1 MTYSPTATGPG
12 QTGYWGDTYG
22 SSAVSNQFIVG
33 RWKSRDRK
41 YTGNLGTAKYYPIT
55 NKQTGDIAIV
65 KVNPLG
71 NDTTVGTIS
80 AKDGDF
86 KEIDGTTSQAEN
98 YYFNLP
104 ENAKKVADNA
114 LNTAQN
120 EYNNLNASQKAG
132 TTRPN
137 NLINS
142 LNNIAAWTV
151 SDPLIP
157 PSIGGAAGVNES
169 VPAPPSSASGNA
181 PGTGQSGDSSV
192 IIFPTGVDNNGQD
205 LIEFASLQYSPKTVS
220 ATGTTGTSMDN
231 KKVTGRVILPIPGGI
246 NDNNSVNWGQKEMD
260 AAQMATAAITL
271 GGIEGG
277 GDGFTEAVG
286 QTAETIK
293 ANGEAI
299 KKALGKT
306 IAGQVTGTGQ
316 QLMQRTTGQVMN
328 PNMELLFNGP
338 QLRNFGFTFK
348 LAPRTSKEANNIV
361 KIIRLFKQK
370 MAPVKSEGN
379 LFLKSPDTWR
389 IKYLNSRGNNHKF
402 LNRFK
407 ECAMMSTSV
416 NYTPDGNYA
425 TYSDG
430 SMVSY
435 SLTLNFQ
442 EIEPVFNTDYDNVQ
456 GIGY

>member
-12 QTGYWGDTYG
+12 ETGYWGDTYG

-33 RWKSRDRK
+33 RWKSKNSR
-41 YTGNLGTAKYYPIT
+41 YTGNLGTAKYYPIV

-71 NDTTVGTIS
+71 NDTTVGTIDAS
-80 AKDGDF
+80 DGDF
-86 KEIDGTTSQAEN
+86 KEIEGATSQAEN

-120 EYNNLNASQKAG
+120 EYNNLNDSQKSA
-132 TTRPN
+132 TKRPN
-137 NLINS
+137 NLINT

-151 SDPLIP
+151 NDSMNQA
-157 PSIGGAAGVNES
+157 GAAGVNES

-181 PGTGQSGDSSV
+181 PGTGQSGDTSV

-231 KKVTGRVILPIPGGI
+231 KTVTGRVILPIPGGI
-246 NDNNSVNWGQKEMD
+246 NDNNSVDWGSANMNAMEM
-260 AAQMATAAITL
+260 AGAAITL
-271 GGIEGG
+271 AGIERG
-277 GDGFTEAVG
+277 GDGFANEVG
-286 QTAETIK
+286 QTAEAIK
-293 ANGEAI
+293 ANAGKI
-299 KKALGKT
+299 KEALGKT

-316 QLMQRTTGQVMN
+316 QLMQRTSGQVMN

-338 QLRNFGFTFK
+338 SLRSFGFTFK
-348 LAPRTSKEANNIV
+348 LAPRTSQEAENIV

-370 MAPVKSEGN
+370 MAPVKSDGN

-389 IKYLNSRGNNHKF
+389 IKYLNSGGNNHKF

>member
-33 RWKSRDRK
+33 RWKSRNRR
-41 YTGNLGTAKYYPIT
+41 YTGNLGTAKYYPIV

-65 KVNPLG
+65 KVNPFG

-137 NLINS
+137 NLINPF
-142 LNNIAAWTV
+142 NNIAGFSVNQA
-151 SDPLIP
+151 
-157 PSIGGAAGVNES
+157 GAAGVNES

-181 PGTGQSGDSSV
+181 PGTGQSGDTSV

-231 KKVTGRVILPIPGGI
+231 KTVTGRVILPIPGGI
-246 NDNNSVNWGQKEMD
+246 NDNNSVDWGEGRMNAAEMG
-260 AAQMATAAITL
+260 AAAIAL

-277 GDGFTEAVG
+277 GEGFQKAVG
-286 QTAETIK
+286 QTADAIK
-293 ANGEAI
+293 ASGEDL
-299 KKALGKT
+299 KKALSKT

-338 QLRNFGFTFK
+338 SLRSFGFTFK
-348 LAPRTSKEANNIV
+348 LAPRTSKEADNIV
-361 KIIRLFKQK
+361 KIIRLFKEK
-370 MAPVKSEGN
+370 MAPVKSGGN

-389 IKYLNSRGNNHKF
+389 IKYLHSGKNDHKF
-402 LNRFK
+402 LNKFK

-442 EIEPVFNTDYDNVQ
+442 EIEPVFNTDYENVQ

>member
-33 RWKSRDRK
+33 RWRSRDRR
-41 YTGNLGTAKYYPIT
+41 YTGNLGTAKYYPIV
-55 NKQTGDIAIV
+55 NKQTGDIAVV
-65 KVNPLG
+65 KVNPFG

-137 NLINS
+137 NLINPF
-142 LNNIAAWTV
+142 NNIAGFSVNQA
-151 SDPLIP
+151 
-157 PSIGGAAGVNES
+157 GAAGVNES

-181 PGTGQSGDSSV
+181 PGTGQSGDTSV

-220 ATGTTGTSMDN
+220 SSGTSGTSMDN

-246 NDNNSVNWGQKEMD
+246 NDNNSVDWGSANMNAAEM
-260 AAQMATAAITL
+260 AAAAIAI

-277 GDGFTEAVG
+277 GEGFQKAVG
-286 QTAETIK
+286 QTAKDIK
-293 ANGEAI
+293 ANAGQI
-299 KKALGKT
+299 KEALGKT

-338 QLRNFGFTFK
+338 QLRSFGFTFK
-348 LAPRTSKEANNIV
+348 LSPRTKEEAT
-361 KIIRLFKQK
+361 KIKDIIYCFKRA
-370 MAPVKSEGN
+370 MAPKAIGSG
-379 LFLKSPDTWR
+379 LFLKSPDTWIIR
-389 IKYLNSRGNNHKF
+389 YYNQGGNQHEY

-407 ECAMMSTSV
+407 ECAMMSSSV
-416 NYTPDGNYA
+416 NYTPDGSYA

-435 SLTLNFQ
+435 QLTLNFQ
-442 EIEPVFNTDYDNVQ
+442 EIEPVFDRDYQNAT

>member
-33 RWKSRDRK
+33 RWKSKNRK
-41 YTGNLGTAKYYPIT
+41 YTGNLGTAKYYPIV
-55 NKQTGDIAIV
+55 NKQTGDIAVV
-65 KVNPLG
+65 KVNPFG

-120 EYNNLNASQKAG
+120 EYNNLNNAQKAA
-132 TTRPN
+132 TKRPN
-137 NLINS
+137 NLINA
-142 LNNIAAWTV
+142 LNNIAAWSV
-151 SDPLIP
+151 NDSMNQA
-157 PSIGGAAGVNES
+157 GAAGVNES

-181 PGTGQSGDSSV
+181 PGTGRSSDTSV

-246 NDNNSVNWGQKEMD
+246 NDNNSVDWGSANMNAAEM
-260 AAQMATAAITL
+260 AGAAIAL

-277 GDGFTEAVG
+277 GDGFADEVG

-293 ANGEAI
+293 ANAGKI
-299 KKALGKT
+299 KEALGKT
-306 IAGQVTGTGQ
+306 IA
-316 QLMQRTTGQVMN
+316 GQVMN

-338 QLRNFGFTFK
+338 SLRSFGFTFK
-348 LAPRTSKEANNIV
+348 LSPRTSKEAKNV
-361 KIIRLFKQK
+361 AKIIRCFKEA
-370 MAPVKSEGN
+370 MAPKQTKGG

-389 IKYLNSRGNNHKF
+389 IRYMNQQAQEHQY

-407 ECAMMSTSV
+407 ECAMMSSSV
-416 NYTPDGNYA
+416 NYTPDGSYA
-425 TYSDG
+425 TYEPDDNGSG

-435 SLTLNFQ
+435 QLTLNFQ
-442 EIEPVFNTDYDNVQ
+442 ELEPVFNTDYQDLSTDV
-456 GIGY
+456 IGY

>member
-33 RWKSRDRK
+33 RWKSKNRK
-41 YTGNLGTAKYYPIT
+41 YTGNLGTAKYYPIV

-71 NDTTVGTIS
+71 NDTTVGTIDAS
-80 AKDGDF
+80 DGDF
-86 KEIDGTTSQAEN
+86 KSIEGATSQAEN

-120 EYNNLNASQKAG
+120 EYNNLNNAQKAA
-132 TTRPN
+132 TKRPN
-137 NLINS
+137 NLINA
-142 LNNIAAWTV
+142 LNNIAAWSV
-151 SDPLIP
+151 NDSMNQA
-157 PSIGGAAGVNES
+157 GAAGVNES

-181 PGTGQSGDSSV
+181 PGTGQSGDTSV

-231 KKVTGRVILPIPGGI
+231 KTVTGRVILPIPGGI
-246 NDNNSVNWGQKEMD
+246 NDNNSVDWGAKNMNAMEM
-260 AAQMATAAITL
+260 AGAAIAL
-271 GGIEGG
+271 AGIEGG
-277 GDGFTEAVG
+277 GDGFANEVG
-286 QTAETIK
+286 QTAKDIK
-293 ANGEAI
+293 ANAGQI
-299 KKALGKT
+299 KEALGKT

-338 QLRNFGFTFK
+338 SLRSFGFTFK
-348 LAPRTSKEANNIV
+348 LAPRTSQEADNIV

-370 MAPVKSEGN
+370 MAPVKSDGN

-389 IKYLNSRGNNHKF
+389 IKYLHSGKNDHKF
-402 LNRFK
+402 LNKFK

-442 EIEPVFNTDYDNVQ
+442 EIEPVFNTDYEKVQ

>member
-33 RWKSRDRK
+33 RWKSRNSR
-41 YTGNLGTAKYYPIT
+41 YTGNLGTAKYYPIV

-65 KVNPLG
+65 KVNPFG

-137 NLINS
+137 NLINPF
-142 LNNIAAWTV
+142 NNIAGFSVNQA
-151 SDPLIP
+151 
-157 PSIGGAAGVNES
+157 GAAGVNES

-181 PGTGQSGDSSV
+181 PGTGQSGDTSV

-220 ATGTTGTSMDN
+220 SSGTSGTSMDN
-231 KKVTGRVILPIPGGI
+231 KTVTGRVILPIPGGI
-246 NDNNSVNWGQKEMD
+246 NDNNSVDWGSANMNAMEM
-260 AAQMATAAITL
+260 AGAAITL
-271 GGIEGG
+271 AGIERG
-277 GDGFTEAVG
+277 GDGFADEVG

-293 ANGEAI
+293 ANAGKI
-299 KKALGKT
+299 KEALGKT

-338 QLRNFGFTFK
+338 SLRSFGFTFK
-348 LAPRTSKEANNIV
+348 LSPRTSQEANNIV
-361 KIIRLFKQK
+361 KIIRLFKEK
-370 MAPVKSEGN
+370 MAPVKSGGN

-389 IKYLNSRGNNHKF
+389 IKYLNSSGNSHKF
-402 LNRFK
+402 LNKFK

-442 EIEPVFNTDYDNVQ
+442 EIEPVFNTDYENVQ

>member
-33 RWKSRDRK
+33 RWKSRDRR
-41 YTGNLGTAKYYPIT
+41 YTGNLGTAKYYPIV
-55 NKQTGDIAIV
+55 NKQTGDIAII

-151 SDPLIP
+151 SD
-157 PSIGGAAGVNES
+157 SINQAGAAGVNES

-246 NDNNSVNWGQKEMD
+246 NDNNSVDWGQASMNAAEM
-260 AAQMATAAITL
+260 AAAAIAI

-277 GDGFTEAVG
+277 GDGFQDAMG
-286 QTAETIK
+286 QTRKDIEANAGKIK
-293 ANGEAI
+293 E
-299 KKALGKT
+299 ALGKT

-361 KIIRLFKQK
+361 KIIRLFKEK
-370 MAPVKSEGN
+370 MAPVKSDGN

-389 IKYLNSRGNNHKF
+389 IKYLNSSGSSHKF
-402 LNRFK
+402 LNKFK

-442 EIEPVFNTDYDNVQ
+442 EVEPVFNTDYKNVQ

>member
-12 QTGYWGDTYG
+12 QEGYWGDTYG

-33 RWKSRDRK
+33 NWKSKSGK
-41 YTGNLGTAKYYPIT
+41 YEGSLGTAKYYPIV
-55 NKQTGDIAIV
+55 NKETGDIAV
-65 KVNPLG
+65 VMVNDSG
-71 NDTTVGTIS
+71 DDETIGFIDAS
-80 AKDGDF
+80 DGDF
-86 KEIDGTTSQAEN
+86 KEIEGATSQAEN

-114 LNTAQN
+114 LQIAQN
-120 EYNNLNASQKAG
+120 EYNNLNDSQKAA
-132 TTRPN
+132 TKRPN
-137 NLINS
+137 DLINP
-142 LNNIAAWTV
+142 NNNVAGFSV
-151 SDPLIP
+151 DEP
-157 PSIGGAAGVNES
+157 GAAGVDES
-169 VPAPPSSASGNA
+169 VPAPPSSISGNY
-181 PGTGQSGDSSV
+181 GGENQDDSV
-192 IIFPTGVDNNGQD
+192 IIFPTGIDSNKQD
-205 LIEFASLQYSPKTVS
+205 LIEFASLEYSPKTVG
-220 ATGTTGTSMDN
+220 ATGTVGTSMDN
-231 KKVTGRVILPIPGGI
+231 KTVTGRVILPIPGGI
-246 NDNNSVNWGQKEMD
+246 NDNNSVDWGSANMNAAEM
-260 AAQMATAAITL
+260 AAAAIAV

-286 QTAETIK
+286 QTAESIK
-293 ANGEAI
+293 ANAGEI

-338 QLRNFGFTFK
+338 QLRSFGFTFK
-348 LAPRTSKEANNIV
+348 LSPRTSKEAENIV
-361 KIIRLFKQK
+361 KIIRFFKER
-370 MAPVKSEGN
+370 MAPVKSSGN

-389 IKYLNSRGNNHKF
+389 IKYLNGNKNTHKF

-416 NYTPDGNYA
+416 NYTPDGSYA

-435 SLTLNFQ
+435 NLTLNFQ
-442 EIEPVFNTDYDNVQ
+442 EIEPVFNTDYRKNKKPIP

>member
-12 QTGYWGDTYG
+12 ETGYWGDTYG

-33 RWKSRDRK
+33 RWRSKNRR
-41 YTGNLGTAKYYPIT
+41 YTGNLGTAKYYPIV

-71 NDTTVGTIS
+71 NDTTVGTIDAS
-80 AKDGDF
+80 DGDF
-86 KEIDGTTSQAEN
+86 KEIEGATSQAEN

-120 EYNNLNASQKAG
+120 EYNNLNDSQKSA
-132 TTRPN
+132 TKRPN
-137 NLINS
+137 NLINA

-151 SDPLIP
+151 NDSMNQAA
-157 PSIGGAAGVNES
+157 AAGVNES

-181 PGTGQSGDSSV
+181 PGRGHGGSGDGAV

-231 KKVTGRVILPIPGGI
+231 KTVTGRVILPIPGGI
-246 NDNNSVNWGQKEMD
+246 NDNNSVNWGEGNMNAAEMG
-260 AAQMATAAITL
+260 MAAIAL

-277 GDGFTEAVG
+277 GDGFQEAMG
-286 QTAETIK
+286 QTAD
-293 ANGEAI
+293 AI
-299 KKALGKT
+299 KTGGEDLKKAIGKT

-338 QLRNFGFTFK
+338 SLRSFGFTFK
-348 LAPRTSKEANNIV
+348 LAPRTSQEANNIV

-370 MAPVKSEGN
+370 MAPVKSDGN

-389 IKYLNSRGNNHKF
+389 IKYLNSGGNNHKF

>member
-33 RWKSRDRK
+33 RWKSRDRR

-151 SDPLIP
+151 SD
-157 PSIGGAAGVNES
+157 SINQAGAAGVNES

-181 PGTGQSGDSSV
+181 PGTGQSGDTSV

-246 NDNNSVNWGQKEMD
+246 NDNNSVDWGQATMNAGEM
-260 AAQMATAAITL
+260 AAAAIAL

-277 GDGFTEAVG
+277 GDGFQDAMG
-286 QTAETIK
+286 QTRKDIEANAGQIK
-293 ANGEAI
+293 E
-299 KKALGKT
+299 ALGKT

-338 QLRNFGFTFK
+338 SLRSFGFTFK
-348 LAPRTSKEANNIV
+348 LAPRTSQEANNIV
-361 KIIRLFKQK
+361 KIIRLFKEK
-370 MAPVKSEGN
+370 MAPVKSDGN

-389 IKYLNSRGNNHKF
+389 IKYLHSGRNDHKF
-402 LNRFK
+402 LNKFK

-442 EIEPVFNTDYDNVQ
+442 EVEPVFNTDYKNVQ

>member
-33 RWKSRDRK
+33 RWRSRDRR
-41 YTGNLGTAKYYPIT
+41 YTGNLGTAKYYPIV
-55 NKQTGDIAIV
+55 NKQTGDIAVV
-65 KVNPLG
+65 KVNPFG

-132 TTRPN
+132 TKRPN
-137 NLINS
+137 NLINA

-151 SDPLIP
+151 SD
-157 PSIGGAAGVNES
+157 SINQAGAAGVDES

-181 PGTGQSGDSSV
+181 PGTGQSGDTSV

-205 LIEFASLQYSPKTVS
+205 LIEFASLQYSPKTVGS
-220 ATGTTGTSMDN
+220 TGTVGTSMDN

-246 NDNNSVNWGQKEMD
+246 NDNNSVDWGSANMNAAEMG
-260 AAQMATAAITL
+260 AAAIAL

-277 GDGFTEAVG
+277 GEGFQKAVG
-286 QTAETIK
+286 QTADAIK
-293 ANGEAI
+293 AGGADL

-316 QLMQRTTGQVMN
+316 QLMQRTSGQVMN

-338 QLRNFGFTFK
+338 QLRSFGFTFK
-348 LAPRTSKEANNIV
+348 LAPRTSQEANNIV
-361 KIIRLFKQK
+361 KIIRLFKEK
-370 MAPVKSEGN
+370 MAPVKSDGN
-379 LFLKSPDTWR
+379 LFLKAPNTWR
-389 IKYLNSRGNNHKF
+389 LRYMNRGGNEHEYLNW
-402 LNRFK
+402 FK
-407 ECAMMSTSV
+407 ECAMMSSSV
-416 NYTPDGNYA
+416 NYTPDGSYA

-435 SLTLNFQ
+435 QLTVNFQ
-442 EIEPVFNTDYDNVQ
+442 EIEPVFDKDYENAP

>member
-33 RWKSRDRK
+33 RWKSKNRK
-41 YTGNLGTAKYYPIT
+41 YTGNLGTAKYYPIV
-55 NKQTGDIAIV
+55 NKQTGDIAVV
-65 KVNPLG
+65 KVNPFG

-120 EYNNLNASQKAG
+120 EYNNLNNAQKAA
-132 TTRPN
+132 TKRPN
-137 NLINS
+137 NLINA
-142 LNNIAAWTV
+142 LNNIAAWSV
-151 SDPLIP
+151 NDSMNQA
-157 PSIGGAAGVNES
+157 GAAGVNES

-181 PGTGQSGDSSV
+181 PGTGQSGDTSV

-231 KKVTGRVILPIPGGI
+231 KTVTGRVILPIPGGI
-246 NDNNSVNWGQKEMD
+246 NDNNSVDWGAKNMNAMEM
-260 AAQMATAAITL
+260 AGAAIAL
-271 GGIEGG
+271 AGIESGG
-277 GDGFTEAVG
+277 EGFEEAVG
-286 QTAETIK
+286 QTAKDIK
-293 ANGEAI
+293 ANAGQI
-299 KKALGKT
+299 KEALGKT

-338 QLRNFGFTFK
+338 SLRSFGFTFK
-348 LAPRTSKEANNIV
+348 LAPRTSQEAENIV

-370 MAPVKSEGN
+370 MAPVKSDGN

-389 IKYLNSRGNNHKF
+389 IKYLHAGKNDHKF
-402 LNRFK
+402 LNKFK

>member
-33 RWKSRDRK
+33 RWKSRNRR
-41 YTGNLGTAKYYPIT
+41 YTGNLGTAKYYPIV
-55 NKQTGDIAIV
+55 NKQTGDIAVV
-65 KVNPLG
+65 KVNPFG

-137 NLINS
+137 NLINPF
-142 LNNIAAWTV
+142 NNIAGFSVNQA
-151 SDPLIP
+151 
-157 PSIGGAAGVNES
+157 GAAGVNES

-181 PGTGQSGDSSV
+181 PGTGQSGDTSV

-231 KKVTGRVILPIPGGI
+231 KTVTGRVILPIPGGI
-246 NDNNSVNWGQKEMD
+246 NDNNSVDWGSANMNAAEM
-260 AAQMATAAITL
+260 AAAAIAI

-277 GDGFTEAVG
+277 GEGFEDAVG
-286 QTAETIK
+286 QTAKDIK
-293 ANGEAI
+293 ANAGEI
-299 KKALGKT
+299 KKALSKT

-338 QLRNFGFTFK
+338 SLRSFGFTFK
-348 LAPRTSKEANNIV
+348 LAPRTSQEANNIV
-361 KIIRLFKQK
+361 KIIRLFKEK
-370 MAPVKSEGN
+370 MAPVKSGGN

-389 IKYLNSRGNNHKF
+389 IKYLHSGKNDHKF
-402 LNRFK
+402 LNKFK
-407 ECAMMSTSV
+407 ECAMMSTTV

-442 EIEPVFNTDYDNVQ
+442 EIEPVFNTDYENVQ

>member
-33 RWKSRDRK
+33 RWKSKNRR
-41 YTGNLGTAKYYPIT
+41 YTGNLGTAKYYPIV
-55 NKQTGDIAIV
+55 NKETGDIAIV

-71 NDTTVGTIS
+71 NDETIGTIS

-86 KEIDGTTSQAEN
+86 KEIDGATSQAEN

-137 NLINS
+137 NLINPF
-142 LNNIAAWTV
+142 NNIAGFSVNQA
-151 SDPLIP
+151 
-157 PSIGGAAGVNES
+157 GAAGVNES

-181 PGTGQSGDSSV
+181 PGTGQSGDTSV

-205 LIEFASLQYSPKTVS
+205 LIEFASLQYSPKTVG
-220 ATGTTGTSMDN
+220 ATGTVGTSMDN
-231 KKVTGRVILPIPGGI
+231 KTVTGRVILPIPGGI
-246 NDNNSVNWGQKEMD
+246 NDSNSVDWGEGRMNAAEM
-260 AAQMATAAITL
+260 AAAAIAI

-277 GDGFTEAVG
+277 GEGFEDAVG
-286 QTAETIK
+286 QTAKDIK
-293 ANGEAI
+293 ANAEEI
-299 KKALGKT
+299 KKALSKT

-338 QLRNFGFTFK
+338 SLRSFGFTFK
-348 LAPRTSKEANNIV
+348 LAPRTSQEAENIV
-361 KIIRLFKQK
+361 KIIRLFKLK
-370 MAPVKSEGN
+370 MAPVKSDGN

-389 IKYLNSRGNNHKF
+389 IKYLHSGKNDHKF
-402 LNRFK
+402 LNKFK

-442 EIEPVFNTDYDNVQ
+442 EIEPVFNTDYENVQ

>member
-33 RWKSRDRK
+33 RWKSKNRK
-41 YTGNLGTAKYYPIT
+41 YTGNLGTAKYYPIV
-55 NKQTGDIAIV
+55 NKQTGDIAVV
-65 KVNPLG
+65 KVNPFG

-120 EYNNLNASQKAG
+120 EYNNLNNAQKAA
-132 TTRPN
+132 TKRPN
-137 NLINS
+137 NLINA
-142 LNNIAAWTV
+142 LNNIAAWSV
-151 SDPLIP
+151 NDSMNQA
-157 PSIGGAAGVNES
+157 GAAGVNES

-181 PGTGQSGDSSV
+181 PGTGRSSDTSV
-192 IIFPTGVDNNGQD
+192 IIFPTGVDSNGQD

-246 NDNNSVNWGQKEMD
+246 NDNNSVDWGSANMNAAEM
-260 AAQMATAAITL
+260 AGAAIAL

-277 GDGFTEAVG
+277 GDGFADEVG

-293 ANGEAI
+293 ANAGKI
-299 KKALGKT
+299 KEALGKT

-338 QLRNFGFTFK
+338 SLRSFGFTFK
-348 LAPRTSKEANNIV
+348 LAPRTSKEAENIV
-361 KIIRLFKQK
+361 KIIRLFKEK
-370 MAPVKSEGN
+370 MAPVKSDGN

-389 IKYLNSRGNNHKF
+389 IKYLHSGKNDHKF
-402 LNRFK
+402 LNKFK

-442 EIEPVFNTDYDNVQ
+442 EIEPVFNTDYEKIQ

>member
-12 QTGYWGDTYG
+12 ETGYWGDTYG

-33 RWKSRDRK
+33 NWKTKDGRWV
-41 YTGNLGTAKYYPIT
+41 GNLGTAKYYPIV
-55 NKQTGDIAIV
+55 NKQTGDIAVV
-65 KVNPLG
+65 KVNPSG

-80 AKDGDF
+80 ASDGDF
-86 KEIDGTTSQAEN
+86 KSIDGETSQAEN

-114 LNTAQN
+114 LTTAQK
-120 EYNNLNASQKAG
+120 EYNDLNDAQKSSSPNPN
-132 TTRPN
+132 TLINPN
-137 NLINS
+137 NNVAGFSVDPAGDAGVDNS
-142 LNNIAAWTV
+142 TPAA
-151 SDPLIP
+151 
-157 PSIGGAAGVNES
+157 PSSTSGNYTGAAKH
-169 VPAPPSSASGNA
+169 
-181 PGTGQSGDSSV
+181 TGDNLL
-192 IIFPTGVDNNGQD
+192 IFPAGVDNNGQD
-205 LIEFASLQYSPKTVS
+205 LIEFATLEYSPKTIDGGGS
-220 ATGTTGTSMDN
+220 FSGTSMDDKIVGN
-231 KKVTGRVILPIPGGI
+231 RVLLPVPGGI
-246 NDNNSVNWGQKEMD
+246 TDNNSVDWGSANMNAGEM
-260 AAQMATAAITL
+260 AAAAIAL

-277 GDGFTEAVG
+277 GDGFQEAMG
-286 QTAETIK
+286 QTADAIK
-293 ANGEAI
+293 ANAGEL

-338 QLRNFGFTFK
+338 SLRSFGFTFK

-370 MAPVKSEGN
+370 MAPVKSSGN

-389 IKYLNSRGNNHKF
+389 IKYLNSGGNNHKF

-442 EIEPVFNTDYDNVQ
+442 EIEPVFNTDYDKVQ

>member
-33 RWKSRDRK
+33 RWRSKNRR
-41 YTGNLGTAKYYPIT
+41 YTGNLGTAKYYPIV

-71 NDTTVGTIS
+71 NDTTVGTIDAS
-80 AKDGDF
+80 DGDF

-120 EYNNLNASQKAG
+120 EYNNLNAAQKAA
-132 TTRPN
+132 TKRPN
-137 NLINS
+137 NLINP
-142 LNNIAAWTV
+142 LNNIAGFSVDQAG
-151 SDPLIP
+151 S
-157 PSIGGAAGVNES
+157 AGVNES

-181 PGTGQSGDSSV
+181 PGTGRSSDTSV

-231 KKVTGRVILPIPGGI
+231 KTVTGRVILPIPGGI
-246 NDNNSVNWGQKEMD
+246 NDNNSVDWGSANMNAAEM
-260 AAQMATAAITL
+260 AAAAIAI

-277 GDGFTEAVG
+277 GEGFEKAVG
-286 QTAETIK
+286 QTAKDIK
-293 ANGEAI
+293 ANAGQI
-299 KKALGKT
+299 KEALGKT

-338 QLRNFGFTFK
+338 SLRSFGFTFK
-348 LAPRTSKEANNIV
+348 LSPRTSQEANNIV
-361 KIIRLFKQK
+361 KIIRLFKEK
-370 MAPVKSEGN
+370 MAPVKSSGN

-389 IKYLNSRGNNHKF
+389 IKYLNSSGNSHKF
-402 LNRFK
+402 LNKFK

-442 EIEPVFNTDYDNVQ
+442 EIEPVFNTDYEKVQ

>member
-33 RWKSRDRK
+33 RWRSRDRR
-41 YTGNLGTAKYYPIT
+41 YTGNLGTAKYYPIV
-55 NKQTGDIAIV
+55 NKETGDIAIV

-71 NDTTVGTIS
+71 NDETIGTIS

-86 KEIDGTTSQAEN
+86 KEIDGATSQAEN

-137 NLINS
+137 NLINPF
-142 LNNIAAWTV
+142 NNIAGFSVNQA
-151 SDPLIP
+151 
-157 PSIGGAAGVNES
+157 GAAGVNES

-181 PGTGQSGDSSV
+181 PGTGQSGDTSV
-192 IIFPTGVDNNGQD
+192 IIFPTGIDNNGQD

-231 KKVTGRVILPIPGGI
+231 KTVTGRVILPIPGGI
-246 NDNNSVNWGQKEMD
+246 NDNNSVDWGSANMNAAEM
-260 AAQMATAAITL
+260 AAAAIAI

-277 GDGFTEAVG
+277 GEGFEDAVG
-286 QTAETIK
+286 QTDKDIK
-293 ANGEAI
+293 ANAGEI
-299 KKALGKT
+299 KKALSKT

-338 QLRNFGFTFK
+338 SLRSFGFTFK
-348 LAPRTSKEANNIV
+348 LAPRTSQEANNIV
-361 KIIRLFKQK
+361 KIIRLFKEK
-370 MAPVKSEGN
+370 MAPVKSGGN

-389 IKYLNSRGNNHKF
+389 IKYLHSGKNDHKF
-402 LNRFK
+402 LNKFK
-407 ECAMMSTSV
+407 ECAMMSTTV

-442 EIEPVFNTDYDNVQ
+442 EIEPVFNTDYKNVQ

>member
-33 RWKSRDRK
+33 RWKSRDRR
-41 YTGNLGTAKYYPIT
+41 YTGNLGTAKYYPIV

-65 KVNPLG
+65 KVNPFG

-132 TTRPN
+132 TKRPN
-137 NLINS
+137 VLINA
-142 LNNIAAWTV
+142 LNTIAAWTV
-151 SDPLIP
+151 SD
-157 PSIGGAAGVNES
+157 SINQTGAAGVNES

-220 ATGTTGTSMDN
+220 SSGTSGTSMDN
-231 KKVTGRVILPIPGGI
+231 KTVTGRVILPIPGGI
-246 NDNNSVNWGQKEMD
+246 NDNNSVDWGSANMNAAEM
-260 AAQMATAAITL
+260 AAAAIAI

-277 GDGFTEAVG
+277 GEGFEDAVG
-286 QTAETIK
+286 QTAKDIK
-293 ANGEAI
+293 ANAGEI
-299 KKALGKT
+299 KKALSKT

-338 QLRNFGFTFK
+338 QLRSFGFTFK
-348 LAPRTSKEANNIV
+348 LSPRTKEEAKNIQ
-361 KIIRLFKQK
+361 KIIFCFKQA
-370 MAPVKSEGN
+370 MAPVATDGN
-379 LFLKSPDTWR
+379 LFLKSPNTWR
-389 IKYLNSRGNNHKF
+389 IRYYNREGAQHQY

-407 ECAMMSTSV
+407 ECAMMSSSV
-416 NYTPDGNYA
+416 NYTPDGSYA

-435 SLTLNFQ
+435 NLTLSFQ
-442 EIEPVFNTDYDNVQ
+442 ELEPVFSTDYKESQ